1 MPLGVYLLIDH
12 RNDNEQNSTSW
23 VFLCLDGTETQAE
36 LEKAYDSLPEIM
48 QLLILLSSYDRIPE
62 EEIAEMLNC
71 DLETVT
77 SILKAA
83 KSRLERQFGQTAS
96 KKELAAM
103 LEQKIQN
110 FHVPEDLQKR
120 VRDIISVWINNN

>member
-1 MPLGVYLLIDH
+1 MGVYLLIDH
-12 RNDNEQNSTSW
+12 RNDIEENSASW
-23 VFLCLDGTETQAE
+23 VLLCLDGTETQAE

-62 EEIAEMLNC
+62 EEIADMLNC
-71 DLETVT
+71 DLKTVT
-77 SILKAA
+77 RILNAA
-83 KSRLERQFGQTAS
+83 KSRLERLLGQTAG

-110 FHVPEDLQKR
+110 LHVPEDLQKR
-120 VRDIISVWINNN
+120 VRDIISVWINDH